1 MGHHT
6 RYEQRQLATTLRAS
20 ARTWVDIATTLRA
33 KWPELNARAAMR
45 VAHGWNQSDAANAWN
60 ELWPDR
66 PKSDKDVG
74 LWEIRRPGFATLDRL
89 ARLYECSVADL
100 VADIGDYRHLDTA
113 GHRPATISVHS
124 TTSEPVGT
132 VIAVPQDERSR
143 GHAQLAGEH
152 DADVQ
157 PQAALSAST
166 DFPLPDA
173 LAANG
178 RTITPAELDGIE
190 AIELVRRVE
199 ATDAGPRT
207 LAAIAHGVDRLC
219 SSYTHIAPADLLT
232 PLRAH
237 QGYVSRL
244 LDGRATLT
252 QRKELMR
259 HAGWL
264 SLLVATACIDLGY
277 DRAAAT
283 NFRAARSLADETGD
297 HSLAGWVLE
306 TQAWQALSNR
316 HPSRAADLC
325 RAGLD
330 TTAPGT
336 SAHVQLCTQL
346 ARVSARLGD
355 TNATHRLVDECTAMA
370 DRMSTPE
377 QAEHHFV
384 CDPRRV

>member
-1 MGHHT
+1 MGHYT

-20 ARTWVDIATTLRA
+20 GRTWVDIATTLRA

-45 VAHGWNQSDAANAWN
+45 VAHGWNQSDAAKAWN

-113 GHRPATISVHS
+113 GRRPATISVHS
-124 TTSEPVGT
+124 TASEPVGT
-132 VIAVPQDERSR
+132 VIALPQDERSR

-152 DADVQ
+152 DADLP

-173 LAANG
+173 PAANG

-207 LAAIAHGVDRLC
+207 LAAIA
-219 SSYTHIAPADLLT
+219 T
-232 PLRAH
+232 
-237 QGYVSRL
+237 VST
-244 LDGRATLT
+244 G
-252 QRKELMR
+252 
-259 HAGWL
+259 
-264 SLLVATACIDLGY
+264 S
-277 DRAAAT
+277 AAAT
-283 NFRAARSLADETGD
+283 
-297 HSLAGWVLE
+297 H
-306 TQAWQALSNR
+306 
-316 HPSRAADLC
+316 
-325 RAGLD
+325 
-330 TTAPGT
+330 T
-336 SAHVQLCTQL
+336 SPLLTC
-346 ARVSARLGD
+346 
-355 TNATHRLVDECTAMA
+355 
-370 DRMSTPE
+370 
-377 QAEHHFV
+377 
-384 CDPRRV
+384 

>member
-1 MGHHT
+1 
-6 RYEQRQLATTLRAS
+6 
-20 ARTWVDIATTLRA
+20 
-33 KWPELNARAAMR
+33 
-45 VAHGWNQSDAANAWN
+45 
-60 ELWPDR
+60 
-66 PKSDKDVG
+66 
-74 LWEIRRPGFATLDRL
+74 
-89 ARLYECSVADL
+89 
-100 VADIGDYRHLDTA
+100 
-113 GHRPATISVHS
+113 
-124 TTSEPVGT
+124 
-132 VIAVPQDERSR
+132 
-143 GHAQLAGEH
+143 
-152 DADVQ
+152 
-157 PQAALSAST
+157 
-166 DFPLPDA
+166 
-173 LAANG
+173 
-178 RTITPAELDGIE
+178 
-190 AIELVRRVE
+190 
-199 ATDAGPRT
+199 
-207 LAAIAHGVDRLC
+207 
-219 SSYTHIAPADLLT
+219 
-232 PLRAH
+232 
-237 QGYVSRL
+237 VSRL

-283 NFRAARSLADETGD
+283 NFGAARGLADETGD

-306 TQAWQALSNR
+306 TQAWQALSNG

-355 TNATHRLVDECTAMA
+355 TNATHRLVDDCTAMA

-384 CDPRRV
+384 CDPRRVVAFCAAALVWLGDGDGIADEYARQAVAQYETHHDDQRWVHRLSVARLNLALLLARNCQPTEAAHLGSRALEASWRLCNTDLFLAADLDHVLTSRYRGDGDVTTFHDHYMAARHIIGSRGHSALAASAQP